1 LISEL
6 ILINT
11 SVFALWIAIVDYK
24 KFLIP
29 NKLLQYC
36 ILINFV
42 LIAFQTK
49 SEYKT
54 YLEIVFYSLIVFI
67 FYLLLY
73 FFSHKTFGLG
83 DVKYS
88 FVLSIPVA
96 YVFDYRVVIDL
107 HLLAFVTGGLLALW
121 LLIFKKINKNHTIA
135 FGPFMSVSYFLII
148 ALNL

>member
-1 LISEL
+1 MISQL

-11 SVFALWIAIVDYK
+11 AVFVLWIAIVDYK
-24 KFLIP
+24 KYLIP
-29 NKLLQYC
+29 NRLLQYC
-36 ILINFV
+36 FLFNFTLIIFETR
-42 LIAFQTK
+42 LEF
-49 SEYKT
+49 KT
-54 YLEIVFYSLIVFI
+54 YFEIVSYSLISFI

-73 FFSHKTFGLG
+73 FFSQKTFGLG

-96 YVFDYRVVIDL
+96 YLFDYRVVLDL
-107 HLLAFVTGGLLALW
+107 HLLAFVIGGIWALW

-135 FGPFMSVSYFLII
+135 FGPFMSLSYFLII